1 MARTITVTSG
11 KGGVGKTNI
20 SVNLAIQL
28 ASLGYRTCLFD
39 ADLGLANINI
49 LLGLYPEHNL
59 EDVVLNNKTIRDI
72 IIRDYDGMDIIPGSS
87 GIEKMA
93 DLEYQQINPL
103 VRSFSEF
110 DSYDFFLFDTSS
122 GVSKNVISFCRASSE
137 VMLIVTPEPTS
148 LSDAYGLLKILSLN
162 GFNGQVMVVVNQ
174 SRNAKIANTAYTKLK
189 KTVHKYLPINIVP
202 LGVIVHDDH
211 VVEALK
217 EQKPFISLYPNSN
230 VSKCIK
236 NIAKRLVERGA
247 DDIEA
252 YGLETF
258 WTRFLSFFKNPLKF
272 AGMKNV
278 GELKEPQYSSQEER
292 KTQTGQPA
300 INRGLTAYTAD
311 TASSSEQARFPETSN
326 IEHMVQENCTL
337 LTRLEESIS
346 SISKD
351 LRAIRRVIENGNRS
365 YPKEPLP
372 EHDVINNSKEGR
384 SESQNGSRSM

>member
-20 SVNLAIQL
+20 SVNLAIEL

-49 LLGLYPEHNL
+49 VLGLYPEHNL
-59 EDVVLNNKTIRDI
+59 EDVILNNKTIKDI
-72 IIRDYDGMDIIPGSS
+72 IIRDYDGVDIIPGSS

-93 DLEYQQINPL
+93 DLEYQQIDPL

-137 VMLIVTPEPTS
+137 VVLVVTPEPTS

-174 SRNAKIANTAYTKLK
+174 SRDAKIANTAYTKLK

-202 LGVIVHDDH
+202 LGLIVHDDH
-211 VVEALK
+211 VAEALK

-236 NIAKRLVERGA
+236 NIAKRLVEKEA
-247 DDIEA
+247 EDIET

-272 AGMKNV
+272 AGTRNDGKP
-278 GELKEPQYSSQEER
+278 KEPEYSRQEEQ
-292 KTQTGQPA
+292 KMQMGQPA
-300 INRGLTAYTAD
+300 RNAELTAYTAD
-311 TASSSEQARFPETSN
+311 TVSSSKQARFPKTLH
-326 IEHMVQENCTL
+326 IEYMVQENHTL

-346 SISKD
+346 SVSKD
-351 LRAIRRVIENGNRS
+351 LSAIRKVIENGNRS
-365 YPKEPLP
+365 YPKEPL
-372 EHDVINNSKEGR
+372 
-384 SESQNGSRSM
+384 SEQRVRRGCAKGLIR